1 MALEKK
7 EGAQAATTDPLEATL
22 RRCLAAELKK
32 NRALEEKLLMLE
44 LCLAAELAKN
54 RALEE
59 KLLLLKLEMVELK
72 KVKGG

>member
-1 MALEKK
+1 MIIALEKK

-22 RRCLAAELKK
+22 RRCLTAELEK

-44 LCLAAELAKN
+44 L
-54 RALEE
+54 
-59 KLLLLKLEMVELK
+59 EMTELK